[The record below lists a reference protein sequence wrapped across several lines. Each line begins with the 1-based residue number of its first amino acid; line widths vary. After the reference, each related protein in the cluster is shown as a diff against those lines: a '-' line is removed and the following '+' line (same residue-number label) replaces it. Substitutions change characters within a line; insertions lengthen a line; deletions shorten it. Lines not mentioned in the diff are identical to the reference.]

1 VEELHTRNINDT
13 LKALSTT
20 FEKIGW
26 DKQLGHLTKEEAL
39 AIISAINSVSVSKEH
54 GIIDLNNN
62 ESIPDVDEIPF

>member
-1 VEELHTRNINDT
+1 MEELRTRNINDT

-20 FEKIGW
+20 IEKIGW
-26 DKQLGHLTKEEAL
+26 DKQLRHLTKEEAL
-39 AIISAINSVSVSKEH
+39 AIISAINSVSVSKEY

>member
-1 VEELHTRNINDT
+1 MEELRTRNINDT

-20 FEKIGW
+20 IEKIGW
-26 DKQLGHLTKEEAL
+26 HKQLRHLTKEEAL
-39 AIISAINSVSVSKEH
+39 AIISAINSVSVSKEY